1 MPRLMPAPDGGDDF
15 VGIGGPGEGFG
26 LLVGFPQK
34 AVNSGL
40 QLDNRAEDTA
50 LESLPRQP
58 GEEALDGVEPGTRRR
73 GVVEDET
80 RMTVE
85 PGADLGMLVSTVI
98 VEDRVDDLAGRQLA
112 LDGVE
117 ETNE

>member
-1 MPRLMPAPDGGDDF
+1 MPAPDGGDDF

-50 LESLPRQP
+50 LKPLPRQ
-58 GEEALDGVEPGTRRR
+58 
-73 GVVEDET
+73 
-80 RMTVE
+80 
-85 PGADLGMLVSTVI
+85 LG
-98 VEDRVDDLAGRQLA
+98 G
-112 LDGVE
+112 
-117 ETNE
+117 